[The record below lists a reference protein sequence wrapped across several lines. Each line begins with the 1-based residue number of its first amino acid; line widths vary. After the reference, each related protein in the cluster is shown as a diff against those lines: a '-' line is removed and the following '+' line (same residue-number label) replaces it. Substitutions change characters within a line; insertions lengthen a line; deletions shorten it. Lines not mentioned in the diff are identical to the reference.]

1 MIRVIWL
8 LFFFNSLSFGEIE
21 LYKFDSTEEQNLF
34 NKLTYEIGCPLCEG
48 SNVSGSSSPI
58 ATDIKQFIY
67 DEIKSGTKESI
78 IKEKVSGKFGDEV
91 LFSPPRNSSTFLLYF
106 FPIIL
111 IIFSTILLLRLRK

>member
-1 MIRVIWL
+1 MIRVIWFL
-8 LFFFNSLSFGEIE
+8 IFFHSLSFGEIE

-58 ATDIKQFIY
+58 ALDIKQFIY
-67 DEIKSGTKESI
+67 DEIKSGKKESI

-91 LFSPPRNSSTFLLYF
+91 LFSPPRNASTFLLYF

-111 IIFSTILLLRLRK
+111 IIFSMILLLRLRK

>member
-1 MIRVIWL
+1 MNRVIWYL
-8 LFFFNSLSFGEIE
+8 IFLNSLSFGEIE
-21 LYKFDSTEEQNLF
+21 LYKFDSTVEQNLF

-58 ATDIKQFIY
+58 ALDIKQFIY
-67 DEIKSGTKESI
+67 DEIKSGATEST

-111 IIFSTILLLRLRK
+111 IIFSMILLLRLRK

>member
-1 MIRVIWL
+1 MIRVIWYL
-8 LFFFNSLSFGEIE
+8 IFFNSLSFGEIE
-21 LYKFDSTEEQNLF
+21 LYKFDSTVEQNLF

-58 ATDIKQFIY
+58 ALDIKQFIY
-67 DEIKSGTKESI
+67 DEIKSGATEST

-91 LFSPPRNSSTFLLYF
+91 LFSPPRNAATFLLYF

-111 IIFSTILLLRLRK
+111 IIFSMILLLRLRK

>member
-1 MIRVIWL
+1 MNRVIWYL
-8 LFFFNSLSFGEIE
+8 IFFNSLSFGEIE
-21 LYKFDSTEEQNLF
+21 LYKFDSTVEQNLF

-58 ATDIKQFIY
+58 ALDIKQFIY
-67 DEIKSGTKESI
+67 DEIKSGATEST

-111 IIFSTILLLRLRK
+111 IIFSMILLLRLRK